1 MHVRLPLLLLSLAPA
16 CTVGPDY
23 EAPKVEAPSMWRNLP
38 EDATA
43 SVEPHWW
50 HAFGDPLL
58 VELVALAERSNL
70 DTRTAF
76 ERVQMARARWG
87 VMNGERWPDIDASGS
102 YRRVRTSQNG
112 TNNRVAGFQFQ
123 DRDLWSAGLEATWEI
138 DFWGRVTRAIEAAEA
153 EVGASV
159 EALRAAF
166 VVVQAEVAATYVE
179 IRVTQELLRI
189 ARDNVARQRTSQEI
203 ARSRSDAGLAPELD
217 WLQAKTLVASTYA
230 EQLGFEARLENL
242 LNRLAVLCGQRPG
255 SMHGRFAAGAA
266 VPTLAGGL
274 QIAIP
279 ANALTQRPDIRMA
292 ERSLAAATA
301 RVGVR
306 TADLYPR
313 VSLLGSFSFES
324 VKADNLFESDSMAFS
339 VGPALRWHV
348 FDGGRTRS
356 AIRVEEASTRVAREA
371 FEQTVLRAIEEVESG
386 LFAYGRESRREEALV
401 AAVAD
406 AEAAARAAAKA
417 YDAGLSDFIR
427 NLDAQRSLA
436 QLEESLARSRGQ
448 RALLAIAVYR
458 ALGGG
463 WAIYERPLDDPALK

>member
-1 MHVRLPLLLLSLAPA
+1 MNIRRPLLLLVFATG

-23 EAPKVEAPSMWRNLP
+23 KAPSVHAPSIWRNAP
-38 EDATA
+38 EDTAATA
-43 SVEPHWW
+43 KPQWW
-50 HAFGDPLL
+50 TAFGDPLL
-58 VELVALAERSNL
+58 VELVSLAEGNNR

-76 ERVQMARARWG
+76 GRVQMARARWG
-87 VMNGERWPDIDASGS
+87 LMNGERWPDIDATGS

-123 DRDLWSAGLEATWEI
+123 DRDLWSTGLEATWEI

-153 EVGASV
+153 DVGSSV

-179 IRVTQELLRI
+179 IRVTQERLRI
-189 ARDNVARQRTSQEI
+189 ARDNVTRQRHSRDV
-203 ARSRSDAGLAPELD
+203 AKSRSEAGLAPELD
-217 WLQAKTLVASTYA
+217 WLQAKTLLA
-230 EQLGFEARLENL
+230 ETHADRLGFEARLENL

-255 SMHGRFAAGAA
+255 NLHDRFTGLAA
-266 VPTLAGGL
+266 VPTLTDGL
-274 QIAIP
+274 HVAIP
-279 ANALTQRPDIRMA
+279 ANALAQRPDIRMA
-292 ERSLAAATA
+292 ERNLAAATA

-313 VSLLGSFSFES
+313 VSLLGSFSLES
-324 VKADNLFESDSMAFS
+324 VSTDNLFESDSMAFS

-356 AIRVEEASTRVAREA
+356 AIRVEEASTRVAMQT
-371 FEQTVLRAIEEVESG
+371 FEQTVLMAIEEVESG
-386 LFAYGRESRREEALV
+386 LFAYGSETKR
-401 AAVAD
+401 
-406 AEAAARAAAKA
+406 EAALATAVTDAGAAAAAAQKA

-436 QLEESLARSRGQ
+436 NLEDSLAQSRGQ
-448 RALLAIAVYR
+448 RALLAIGVYR

-463 WAIYERPLDDPALK
+463 WAIFEDPLEEPLPK